1 LPEENESVI
10 PVRLAIDQYTAKLT
24 NMAKIRA
31 EAERLAIEI
40 AHKSNNHLLAHS
52 KSPNALAAA
61 YIYIAAIL
69 LGVNVLKVDLSNLAG
84 LTEVTIR
91 NACKDILTSFKLTIK
106 VKPM

>member
-1 LPEENESVI
+1 MSEENESVI
-10 PVRLAIDQYTAKLT
+10 PVRLAIDKYTAKLA
-24 NMAKIRA
+24 NMAKIGA

-40 AHKSNNHLLAHS
+40 THKSNNHLLVHS

-61 YIYIAAIL
+61 YIYIAPIL
-69 LGVNVLKVDLSNLAG
+69 LGVNVLRIDLSNLAG

-91 NACKDILTSFKLTIK
+91 NICKDILTSFKLTIK

>member
-1 LPEENESVI
+1 MPEENESVI
-10 PVRLAIDQYTAKLT
+10 PVRLTIDQYTAKLA
-24 NMAKIRA
+24 NMAKIGA

-40 AHKSNNHLLAHS
+40 AHKSNNHLLVHS

-69 LGVNVLKVDLSNLAG
+69 LGVNVLRIDLSNLAG

-91 NACKDILTSFKLTIK
+91 NICKDILTSFKLTIK

>member
-1 LPEENESVI
+1 MPEENESVI
-10 PVRLAIDQYTAKLT
+10 PVRLAIDQYTAKLA

-40 AHKSNNHLLAHS
+40 AHKSNNHLLVHS
-52 KSPNALAAA
+52 KSPNA

-69 LGVNVLKVDLSNLAG
+69 LGVNVLRIDLSNLAG

-91 NACKDILTSFKLTIK
+91 NICKDILTSFKLTIK

>member
-1 LPEENESVI
+1 MPEENESVI
-10 PVRLAIDQYTAKLT
+10 PVRLAIDQYTAKLA

-40 AHKSNNHLLAHS
+40 AHKSNNHLLAYS

-69 LGVNVLKVDLSNLAG
+69 LGVNVLRIDLSNLAG